1 MTAEFASNGVTL
13 CDVVVVAIAAVNETD
28 DDDDDDNDD
37 VDDDDDDEGE
47 EDVSFKYLVVLFIF
61 SNAEISLSY
70 MKFSL
75 AFFFCSLLLM
85 RLLNLSAER
94 EHIQNNKKR
103 E

>member
-13 CDVVVVAIAAVNETD
+13 CAVVVVVATAAVNET
-28 DDDDDDNDD
+28 
-37 VDDDDDDEGE
+37 DDDDDDEGE